1 MIRESLEWICPSEI
15 AKRIQSTYPTITTMQ
30 VHAAWTTMS
39 ETIWK
44 RDVQQLPSV
53 KTLLGELQD
62 DVAILDLLEIDG
74 VEQVAWVMKKIAL
87 PLRGQ
92 IVEIGMD
99 ATCEINIL
107 SIGDGCAN

>member
-1 MIRESLEWICPSEI
+1 
-15 AKRIQSTYPTITTMQ
+15 
-30 VHAAWTTMS
+30 MS

-107 SIGDGCAN
+107 SIRDGCAN